1 MITSTVLAFSA
12 LVIVVVLT
20 STVVKI
26 PAPFGLV
33 LSAIAAGLVAGIGLP
48 VLNVIEGSFGFFYIV
63 LTFGCG
69 LILVKV
75 MEEIG
80 FNESIKYYLL
90 THLGKR
96 PALLFLSLMFL
107 MMVPGMLTGIGSVA
121 VISTGAVVASVLLGM
136 GVPKSWTAVFI
147 ITGAIL
153 GMIAP
158 PVNLPLMYMGVLIAL
173 PYEGFTW
180 ILMIMTFPLAILFA
194 LWIGFRFSDRSTL
207 EHGSLEIQAPSGEGV
222 PGKTGLYVYI
232 PIILVIVLLVC
243 ERTVPHWP
251 EMALPLVLMIGALVG
266 LPVLGFRRF
275 FDASADALKGQAF
288 IILMIILTAGIKG
301 EFLSLSGVRG
311 LLATF
316 FFAVVPAWL
325 FLPSLISLPLLG
337 AFGTVFGATFILG
350 YPFVLALLPKSSII
364 AAAALSLI
372 AAVADIMPPTALSGN
387 LATHLVGEEKYRGIF
402 ARSLIPA
409 AFMIAVAIVVII
421 LADPLSKLLT

>member
-1 MITSTVLAFSA
+1 MIISAVIALFVL
-12 LVIVVVLT
+12 VVVVVLT

-26 PAPFGLV
+26 PAPFGLA
-33 LSAIAAGLVAGIGLP
+33 LSAIAAGLVAGTGLP
-48 VLNVIEGSFGFFYIV
+48 VLNMVEGTFGFFYIM

-80 FNESIKYYLL
+80 FNESIKLFLL

-96 PALLFLSLMFL
+96 PVMLFLSLMFL

-121 VISTGAVVASVLLGM
+121 VISTGAVVASVLIGM
-136 GVPKSWTAVFI
+136 GVPKQWTAVFI

-180 ILMIMTFPLAILFA
+180 ILMLLTFPLAIIFA
-194 LWIGFRFSDRSTL
+194 LWIGFRFSDPVDGCSPVL
-207 EHGSLEIQAPSGEGV
+207 QIPGETIKDIPV
-222 PGKTGLYVYI
+222 KNGLIVYM
-232 PIILVIVLLVC
+232 PIFFVIILLVC
-243 ERTVPHWP
+243 ERVVPHWP
-251 EMALPLVLMIGALVG
+251 DLALPLILMIGALVTV
-266 LPVLGFRRF
+266 PVLGVKRF
-275 FDASADALKGQAF
+275 FNASAEALRGQAF
-288 IILMIILTAGIKG
+288 IILMIILAAGLKG

-316 FFAVVPAWL
+316 FFAVVPTWL

-387 LATHLVGEEKYRGIF
+387 LASHLVGEKKYRGIF
-402 ARSLIPA
+402 VRSLIPA
-409 AFMIAVAIVVII
+409 GCMIAVAIAAII
-421 LADPLSKLLT
+421 LADPLSRLLT

>member
-1 MITSTVLAFSA
+1 MITSTVFAFIALLA
-12 LVIVVVLT
+12 VVVLT

-26 PAPFGLV
+26 PAPFGLA

-48 VLNVIEGSFGFFYIV
+48 ILNIVEGSFGFFYIV
-63 LTFGCG
+63 LTFGSG

-80 FNESIKYYLL
+80 FNESIKNILL
-90 THLGKR
+90 TRLGSR
-96 PALLFLSLMFL
+96 PAMLFLSLMFL
-107 MMVPGMLTGIGSVA
+107 IMVPGMLTGIGSVA

-136 GVPKSWTAVFI
+136 GVPKTWTAVFI

-173 PYEGFTW
+173 PYEGFTG
-180 ILMIMTFPLAILFA
+180 ILLVLTFPLAIIFA
-194 LWIGFRFSDRSTL
+194 LWIGFRFRNRVETADFSPVSNEGREL
-207 EHGSLEIQAPSGEGV
+207 RQGRRGSW
-222 PGKTGLYVYI
+222 YVYL
-232 PIILVIVLLVC
+232 PIVVVVVLLVC
-243 ERTVPHWP
+243 ERIVPHWP
-251 EMALPLVLMIGALVG
+251 ELALPLILMIGALIG
-266 LPVLGFRRF
+266 LPLLGPWRF
-275 FDASADALKGQAF
+275 FEASAEALRGQGF
-288 IILMIILTAGIKG
+288 IILMIILTAGVKG

-350 YPFVLALLPKSSII
+350 YPYVLALLPRSSII

-372 AAVADIMPPTALSGN
+372 AATADIMPPTALSGN
-387 LATHLVGEEKYRGIF
+387 LAAHLVGEEKYRHIF
-402 ARSLIPA
+402 VRSLIPA
-409 AFMIAVAIVVII
+409 GFMIVLAIMVLIF
-421 LADPLSKLLT
+421 ADPLSSLLT